1 MKEYII
7 RVANDGSYRIY
18 NSYMGR
24 QTTEIPIHSSILG
37 VTLTAVLCRI
47 DTLPPVGS
55 VDYDY
60 DAEEVTNDSY
70 PDGIIVDEFI
80 NPDGSFI

>member
-24 QTTEIPIHSSILG
+24 QTTEIPIQHSVLG
-37 VTLTAVLCRI
+37 LTLSGVLRGLARVEAM
-47 DTLPPVGS
+47 TS

-60 DAEEVTNDSY
+60 DAEVIKEDKNGRES
-70 PDGIIVDEFI
+70 
-80 NPDGSFI
+80 

>member
-7 RVANDGSYRIY
+7 RVADDGSYRIY

-24 QTTEIPIHSSILG
+24 QTTEILIPPLSVLKASLPGVIHLLDQLE
-37 VTLTAVLCRI
+37 TTK
-47 DTLPPVGS
+47 S

-60 DAEEVTNDSY
+60 DAEEVKEDKNGNES
-70 PDGIIVDEFI
+70 
-80 NPDGSFI
+80 

>member
-7 RVANDGSYRIY
+7 RVANNGSYRIY

-24 QTTEIPIHSSILG
+24 QTTEIPIHSTILG
-37 VTLTAVLCRI
+37 ATLTAVLSRI
-47 DTLPPVGS
+47 DTLPPTGS

-60 DAEEVTNDSY
+60 DAEEVKEDKNGRES
-70 PDGIIVDEFI
+70 
-80 NPDGSFI
+80 

>member
-7 RVANDGSYRIY
+7 RVANDGSYRVY

-24 QTTEIPIHSSILG
+24 QTNEILIPAFSVLNASLAGVIRLLG
-37 VTLTAVLCRI
+37 QLETRK
-47 DTLPPVGS
+47 S

-60 DAEEVTNDSY
+60 DAEEVKEDKSG
-70 PDGIIVDEFI
+70 PE
-80 NPDGSFI
+80 S

>member
-37 VTLTAVLCRI
+37 ATLTAVLCRI
-47 DTLPPVGS
+47 DNLPPIGS

-60 DAEEVTNDSY
+60 DAEEVKEDKNGRES
-70 PDGIIVDEFI
+70 
-80 NPDGSFI
+80 